1 MRAWSWVWLYGIGIV
16 VVWMLGP
23 ELADMPMFKE
33 TTLGDTK
40 VQGSQLAE
48 FTADA
53 FALLLFLLLGHRAL
67 SQLPKEGRW
76 SSFLRRIIP
85 PAVLLIFV
93 LAGHRVVRA
102 LAGPFLADMDRMIY
116 NSIFLLVGISV
127 ALWLILALRSSSA
140 MLMQTREG
148 ETNRQKPSQSRQE
161 STPPRKPSDEADK
174 TVQLPAQARSRAQ
187 PSNLHKESHDRT
199 VRIEPPSQRQR
210 LGRYT
215 VIRELGRGSMSV
227 VYLGKD
233 PTIQRFVALKTVRF
247 DDAGDPSELVEI
259 KRRFFREVQSAGLLS
274 HPNIVTIFD
283 AGDEEDLGYIA
294 MEVLEGITL
303 KDWCRKENLQP
314 IKQVLELVAKVAEAL
329 DHAHSHGVV
338 HRDIKPA
345 NIMFTKD
352 GIAKITDFSIAR
364 ITTSTKTKTDA
375 ILGTPSYMSPEQIA
389 GEKVDGRSD
398 LFSLG
403 VVMFELLTGERPFQ
417 GESIASLTYQI
428 AHKPHRPP
436 AQVRTDLPPCC
447 VAIIDRAL
455 SKKLDQR
462 YQRGLEFSV
471 DLSVCLQALPS

>member
-1 MRAWSWVWLYGIGIV
+1 MKTWGWVWLYGIGIV
-16 VVWMLGP
+16 VVWLLGP
-23 ELADMPMFKE
+23 ELGDMPMFKE
-33 TTLGDTK
+33 MTLGNTK
-40 VQGSQLAE
+40 VQGPQLAE

-53 FALLLFLLLGHRAL
+53 FALLLFLLLGHRAV
-67 SQLPKEGRW
+67 SQLPKEGKW

-85 PAVLLIFV
+85 PAVILIFV
-93 LAGHRVVRA
+93 LAGHRVIRA

-140 MLMQTREG
+140 MLT
-148 ETNRQKPSQSRQE
+148 QE

-174 TVQLPAQARSRAQ
+174 TVPLPAQPSSRAQ
-187 PSNLHKESHDRT
+187 PSNLQKESHDRT
-199 VRIEPPSQRQR
+199 VRVDPPGQRQK

-215 VIRELGRGSMSV
+215 VIRELGRGSTSV

-233 PTIQRFVALKTVRF
+233 PTIQRFVALKTIRF
-247 DDAGDPSELVEI
+247 DEVDEPSELVDL
-259 KRRFFREVQSAGLLS
+259 KRRFFKEVKSAGLLS
-274 HPNIVTIFD
+274 HPNIVTVFD
-283 AGDEEDLGYIA
+283 AGDEQDLGYIA
-294 MEVLEGITL
+294 MEVLAGITL

-314 IKQVLELVAKVAEAL
+314 IKQVLELVTTVAEAL
-329 DHAHSHGVV
+329 DHAHSQGVV

-352 GIAKITDFSIAR
+352 GIAKITDFGIAR
-364 ITTSTKTKTDA
+364 INTSTKTRTDA

-417 GESIASLTYQI
+417 GESVASLMFQI
-428 AHKPHRPP
+428 AHKPHQSP
-436 AQVRTDLPPCC
+436 AQIRTDLPPCC
-447 VAIIDRAL
+447 AAIINRTL
-455 SKKLDQR
+455 SKAVGER
-462 YQRGLEFSV
+462 YQRGLELAE
-471 DLSVCLQALPS
+471 DLRTCLQTCT

>member
-33 TTLGDTK
+33 MTLGDSK

-53 FALLLFLLLGHRAL
+53 FALLLFLLLGRRAL

-102 LAGPFLADMDRMIY
+102 LAGPFLAEMDRMIY
-116 NSIFLLVGISV
+116 NSIFLFVGVSV
-127 ALWLILALRSSSA
+127 TLWLILALMRSSA
-140 MLMQTREG
+140 MLTQ
-148 ETNRQKPSQSRQE
+148 ETAHA
-161 STPPRKPSDEADK
+161 RKPRDKEDK
-174 TVQLPAQARSRAQ
+174 TVRLPAQPRSRAQ

-303 KDWCRKENLQP
+303 KDWCRKENLQSV
-314 IKQVLELVAKVAEAL
+314 KQVLELVAKVAEAL

-436 AQVRTDLPPCC
+436 AQIRTDLPPCC
-447 VAIIDRAL
+447 IAIIDRAL

-471 DLSVCLQALPS
+471 DLTVCLQALPS

>member
-1 MRAWSWVWLYGIGIV
+1 
-16 VVWMLGP
+16 MLGP

-33 TTLGDTK
+33 MTLGDTK

-53 FALLLFLLLGHRAL
+53 FALLLFLLLGRRAL

-102 LAGPFLADMDRMIY
+102 LAGPFLAEMDRMIY
-116 NSIFLLVGISV
+116 NSIFLFVGVSV
-127 ALWLILALRSSSA
+127 TLWLILALMRSSA
-140 MLMQTREG
+140 MLT
-148 ETNRQKPSQSRQE
+148 QE
-161 STPPRKPSDEADK
+161 SAPARKPHEKADK
-174 TVQLPAQARSRAQ
+174 TVRLPAQPRSRAQ

-303 KDWCRKENLQP
+303 KDWCRKENLQSV
-314 IKQVLELVAKVAEAL
+314 KQVLELVAKVAEAL

-436 AQVRTDLPPCC
+436 AQIRTDLPPCC
-447 VAIIDRAL
+447 IAIIDRAL

-471 DLSVCLQALPS
+471 DLTVCLQALPS

>member
-33 TTLGDTK
+33 MTLGDTK

-53 FALLLFLLLGHRAL
+53 FALLLFLLLGRRAL

-102 LAGPFLADMDRMIY
+102 LAGPFLAEMDRMIY
-116 NSIFLLVGISV
+116 NSIFLFVGVSV
-127 ALWLILALRSSSA
+127 TLWLILALMRSSA
-140 MLMQTREG
+140 MLT
-148 ETNRQKPSQSRQE
+148 QE
-161 STPPRKPSDEADK
+161 SAPARKPHEKADK
-174 TVQLPAQARSRAQ
+174 TVRLPAQPRSRAQ

-303 KDWCRKENLQP
+303 KDWCRKENLQSV
-314 IKQVLELVAKVAEAL
+314 KQVLELVAKVAEAL

-436 AQVRTDLPPCC
+436 AQIRTDLPPCC
-447 VAIIDRAL
+447 IAIIDRAL

-471 DLSVCLQALPS
+471 DLTVCLQALPS

>member
-1 MRAWSWVWLYGIGIV
+1 MRAWSWVWLYAIGIV

-33 TTLGDTK
+33 MTLGDTK

-53 FALLLFLLLGHRAL
+53 FALLLFLLLGRRAL

-102 LAGPFLADMDRMIY
+102 LAGPFLAEMDRMIY
-116 NSIFLLVGISV
+116 NSIFLLGAIGVT
-127 ALWLILALRSSSA
+127 LWLILALMRSSA
-140 MLMQTREG
+140 MLT
-148 ETNRQKPSQSRQE
+148 QE
-161 STPPRKPSDEADK
+161 SAPARKPRDKADQ
-174 TVQLPAQARSRAQ
+174 TVRLPAQPRSHAQ
-187 PSNLHKESHDRT
+187 PSNLHMESHDRT
-199 VRIEPPSQRQR
+199 VRIEAPSQRQR

-303 KDWCRKENLQP
+303 KDWCRKENLQS

-364 ITTSTKTKTDA
+364 LTTSTKTKTEA

-417 GESIASLTYQI
+417 GENIASLTYQI

-436 AQVRTDLPPCC
+436 AQIRTDLPPCC
-447 VAIIDRAL
+447 IAIIDRAL

-471 DLSVCLQALPS
+471 DLTVCLQALPS

>member
-1 MRAWSWVWLYGIGIV
+1 VRAWSWVWLYGIGIV

-33 TTLGDTK
+33 MTLGDTK

-53 FALLLFLLLGHRAL
+53 FALLLFLLLGRRAL

-102 LAGPFLADMDRMIY
+102 LAGPFLAEMDRMIY
-116 NSIFLLVGISV
+116 NSIFLFVGVSV
-127 ALWLILALRSSSA
+127 TLWLILALMRSSA
-140 MLMQTREG
+140 MLT
-148 ETNRQKPSQSRQE
+148 QE
-161 STPPRKPSDEADK
+161 SAPARKPHEKADK
-174 TVQLPAQARSRAQ
+174 TVRLPAQPRSRAQ

-303 KDWCRKENLQP
+303 KDWCRKENLQSV
-314 IKQVLELVAKVAEAL
+314 KQVLELVAKVAEAL

-436 AQVRTDLPPCC
+436 AQIRTDLPPCC
-447 VAIIDRAL
+447 IAIIDRAL

-471 DLSVCLQALPS
+471 DLTVCLQALPS

>member
-16 VVWMLGP
+16 IVWLLGP

-33 TTLGDTK
+33 MTLGDTK

-102 LAGPFLADMDRMIY
+102 LAGPFLAEMDRMIY
-116 NSIFLLVGISV
+116 NSIFLFVGISV
-127 ALWLILALRSSSA
+127 TLWLILALMRSSA
-140 MLMQTREG
+140 MLT
-148 ETNRQKPSQSRQE
+148 QE
-161 STPPRKPSDEADK
+161 SAPARKLRDKADK
-174 TVQLPAQARSRAQ
+174 TVQLPAQPRSRAQ

-314 IKQVLELVAKVAEAL
+314 IKQVLALVVKVAEAL

-352 GIAKITDFSIAR
+352 GIVKITDFSIAR
-364 ITTSTKTKTDA
+364 LTTSTKTKTDA

-436 AQVRTDLPPCC
+436 AQIRTDLPPCC

-471 DLSVCLQALPS
+471 DLTVCLQALPS

>member
-1 MRAWSWVWLYGIGIV
+1 VAVKTWGWVWLYGIGIV
-16 VVWMLGP
+16 VVWLLGP
-23 ELADMPMFKE
+23 ELGDMPMFKE
-33 TTLGDTK
+33 MTLGNTK
-40 VQGSQLAE
+40 VQGPQLAE

-53 FALLLFLLLGHRAL
+53 FALLLFLLLGHRAV
-67 SQLPKEGRW
+67 SQLPKEGKG

-85 PAVLLIFV
+85 PAVLLIYV

-102 LAGPFLADMDRMIY
+102 LAGPFLAEMDRMIY
-116 NSIFLLVGISV
+116 NSIFLLGAIGVT
-127 ALWLILALRSSSA
+127 LWLILALMRSSA
-140 MLMQTREG
+140 MLT
-148 ETNRQKPSQSRQE
+148 QE
-161 STPPRKPSDEADK
+161 SAPARKPRDKADKRDKVDK
-174 TVQLPAQARSRAQ
+174 TVQLPAQPRNHAQ
-187 PSNLHKESHDRT
+187 PSNLHKESHDRI

-247 DDAGDPSELVEI
+247 DDVGDPSELVEI

-338 HRDIKPA
+338 HRDIKPG

-364 ITTSTKTKTDA
+364 LTTSTKTKTDA

-436 AQVRTDLPPCC
+436 AQIRTDLPPCC

-471 DLSVCLQALPS
+471 DLTVCLQALPS

>member
-1 MRAWSWVWLYGIGIV
+1 VRAWSWVWLYGIGIV

-33 TTLGDTK
+33 MTLGDTK

-53 FALLLFLLLGHRAL
+53 FALLLFLLLGRRAL

-102 LAGPFLADMDRMIY
+102 LAGPFLAEMDRMIY
-116 NSIFLLVGISV
+116 NSIFLFVGVSV
-127 ALWLILALRSSSA
+127 TLWLILALMRSSA
-140 MLMQTREG
+140 MLT
-148 ETNRQKPSQSRQE
+148 QE
-161 STPPRKPSDEADK
+161 SAPARKPHEKADK
-174 TVQLPAQARSRAQ
+174 TVRLPAQPRSRAQ

-247 DDAGDPSELVEI
+247 DDAGDSSELVEI

-303 KDWCRKENLQP
+303 KDWCRKENLQSV
-314 IKQVLELVAKVAEAL
+314 KQVLELVAKVAEAL

-436 AQVRTDLPPCC
+436 AQIRTDLPPCC
-447 VAIIDRAL
+447 IAIIDRAL

-471 DLSVCLQALPS
+471 DLTVCLQALPS

>member
-1 MRAWSWVWLYGIGIV
+1 
-16 VVWMLGP
+16 MLGP

-33 TTLGDTK
+33 TPLGDTK

-140 MLMQTREG
+140 MLT
-148 ETNRQKPSQSRQE
+148 QE

-174 TVQLPAQARSRAQ
+174 TEPLPAQPSSLAQ
-187 PSNLHKESHDRT
+187 PSNLQKESHDRT

-314 IKQVLELVAKVAEAL
+314 IKQVL
-329 DHAHSHGVV
+329 
-338 HRDIKPA
+338 
-345 NIMFTKD
+345 
-352 GIAKITDFSIAR
+352 
-364 ITTSTKTKTDA
+364 
-375 ILGTPSYMSPEQIA
+375 
-389 GEKVDGRSD
+389 
-398 LFSLG
+398 
-403 VVMFELLTGERPFQ
+403 
-417 GESIASLTYQI
+417 
-428 AHKPHRPP
+428 
-436 AQVRTDLPPCC
+436 
-447 VAIIDRAL
+447 
-455 SKKLDQR
+455 
-462 YQRGLEFSV
+462 
-471 DLSVCLQALPS
+471 

>member
-1 MRAWSWVWLYGIGIV
+1 MKTWGWVWLYGIGIV
-16 VVWMLGP
+16 VVWLLGP
-23 ELADMPMFKE
+23 ELGDMPMFKE
-33 TTLGDTK
+33 MTLGNTK
-40 VQGSQLAE
+40 VQGPQLAE

-53 FALLLFLLLGHRAL
+53 FALLLFLLLGHRAV

-85 PAVLLIFV
+85 PAVILIFV
-93 LAGHRVVRA
+93 LAGHRVIRA

-116 NSIFLLVGISV
+116 NSIFLLLGISV

-140 MLMQTREG
+140 MLT
-148 ETNRQKPSQSRQE
+148 QE

-174 TVQLPAQARSRAQ
+174 TVRLPAQPRSRAQ
-187 PSNLHKESHDRT
+187 PSNLQKESHDRT

-436 AQVRTDLPPCC
+436 AQIRTDLPPCC

-471 DLSVCLQALPS
+471 DLTVCLQALPS

>member
-1 MRAWSWVWLYGIGIV
+1 
-16 VVWMLGP
+16 MLGP

-33 TTLGDTK
+33 MTLGDTK

-102 LAGPFLADMDRMIY
+102 LAGPFLAEMDRMIY
-116 NSIFLLVGISV
+116 NSIFLFVGISV
-127 ALWLILALRSSSA
+127 TLWLILALMRSSA
-140 MLMQTREG
+140 MLT
-148 ETNRQKPSQSRQE
+148 QE
-161 STPPRKPSDEADK
+161 SAPARKPHEKADK
-174 TVQLPAQARSRAQ
+174 TVRLPAQPRSRAQ

-303 KDWCRKENLQP
+303 KNWCRKENLQP

-436 AQVRTDLPPCC
+436 AQIRTDLPPCC
-447 VAIIDRAL
+447 IAIIDRAL

>member
-33 TTLGDTK
+33 MTLGDSK

-53 FALLLFLLLGHRAL
+53 FALLLFLLLGRRAL

-102 LAGPFLADMDRMIY
+102 LAGPFLAEMDRMIY
-116 NSIFLLVGISV
+116 NSIFLFVGISV
-127 ALWLILALRSSSA
+127 TLWLILALMRSSA
-140 MLMQTREG
+140 MLT
-148 ETNRQKPSQSRQE
+148 QE
-161 STPPRKPSDEADK
+161 SAPARKPHDKADK
-174 TVQLPAQARSRAQ
+174 TVQLPAQPRSRAQ

-436 AQVRTDLPPCC
+436 AQIRTDLPPCC

-471 DLSVCLQALPS
+471 DLTVCLQALPS

>member
-33 TTLGDTK
+33 MTLGDTK

-53 FALLLFLLLGHRAL
+53 FALLLFLLLGRRAL

-102 LAGPFLADMDRMIY
+102 LAGPFLAEMDRMIY
-116 NSIFLLVGISV
+116 NSIFLFVGISV
-127 ALWLILALRSSSA
+127 TLWLILALMRSSA
-140 MLMQTREG
+140 MLT
-148 ETNRQKPSQSRQE
+148 QE
-161 STPPRKPSDEADK
+161 SAPARKPHEKADK
-174 TVQLPAQARSRAQ
+174 TVRLPAQPRSRAQ

-303 KDWCRKENLQP
+303 KDWCRKENLQSV
-314 IKQVLELVAKVAEAL
+314 KQVLELVAKVAEAL

-436 AQVRTDLPPCC
+436 AQIRTDLPPCC
-447 VAIIDRAL
+447 IAIIDRAL

-471 DLSVCLQALPS
+471 DLTVCLQALPS

>member
-1 MRAWSWVWLYGIGIV
+1 VRAWGWVWLYGIGIV
-16 VVWMLGP
+16 VVWLLGP
-23 ELADMPMFKE
+23 ELGDMPMFKE
-33 TTLGDTK
+33 MTLGDSK
-40 VQGSQLAE
+40 VRGSQLAE

-53 FALLLFLLLGHRAL
+53 FALLLFLLLGHRAV
-67 SQLPKEGRW
+67 SQLPKEGKW

-85 PAVLLIFV
+85 PAVTLIIV
-93 LAGHRVVRA
+93 LAGHRVLRT
-102 LAGPFLADMDRMIY
+102 LAGPFLAEMDRMIY

-140 MLMQTREG
+140 MLT
-148 ETNRQKPSQSRQE
+148 QE
-161 STPPRKPSDEADK
+161 SAPARKPRDEADK
-174 TVQLPAQARSRAQ
+174 TVQLPAQPRSHAQ

-233 PTIQRFVALKTVRF
+233 PTIQRFVALKAIPF
-247 DDAGDPSELVEI
+247 DEVDEPSELVEI
-259 KRRFFREVQSAGLLS
+259 KRRFFREVKSAGLLS

-283 AGDEEDLGYIA
+283 AGDEQDLGFIA

-303 KDWCRKENLQP
+303 KDWCRKENLQSV
-314 IKQVLELVAKVAEAL
+314 KSVLELVAKVAEAL
-329 DHAHSHGVV
+329 DHAHSQGVV

-364 ITTSTKTKTDA
+364 LTTSTKTRTDV

-417 GESIASLTYQI
+417 GESIASLMFQI
-428 AHKPHRPP
+428 TNKPHRPP

-471 DLSVCLQALPS
+471 DLTVCLQALPS